1 MYLTGATAINVDDPQ
16 TYVGRVILSSQAFVW
31 VAPSS
36 LPDPRADPWHY
47 ATFLPKHALSHML
60 SVYVYGCGGGE
71 RQWASFYDVQG
82 AVTVPIVLARRFVVG
97 LGVAGTFES
106 VFRSK
111 WRKYAL
117 PVSVIVSVFDTNPNP
132 DCKYK
137 PRTFY
142 KAYVTCIV
150 VLGIAK

>member
-1 MYLTGATAINVDDPQ
+1 
-16 TYVGRVILSSQAFVW
+16 
-31 VAPSS
+31 
-36 LPDPRADPWHY
+36 
-47 ATFLPKHALSHML
+47 ML

-82 AVTVPIVLARRFVVG
+82 PVTVPIVLARRFVVG

-106 VFRSK
+106 VLRSQ

-117 PVSVIVSVFDTNPNP
+117 PVSVLVSVFDTNPNP

-137 PRTFY
+137 PRAFY

-150 VLGIAK
+150 VLGIAKLAIDIALLTRRLANYIGRIATRSVVHRDN